1 MKKIS
6 AILLFSWCILLLFS
20 CPNDHDTSYATV
32 TVYNQSDFDIT
43 EFVIFGGEIDVLE
56 TGKEHTF
63 AVEWSPGGAVSL
75 QATYYMNG
83 EYFDVDN
90 MEGALYFEGGQHYY
104 SPFHMKDGA
113 KGFVYIKNE
122 GYKVEIEGGEYRIAP
137 ETPGS
142 PGQ

>member
-1 MKKIS
+1 MKKIVT
-6 AILLFSWCILLLFS
+6 ILLVSWCFLLSFS
-20 CPNDHDTSYATV
+20 CDGEQDVDYATV

-43 EFVIFGGEIDVLE
+43 ELVMYGGELDVLE
-56 TGKEHTF
+56 TGKEHKF
-63 AVEWSPGGAVSL
+63 DIKLYVGSISL
-75 QATYYMNG
+75 DVTYYMNG

-104 SPFHMKDGA
+104 SPFRIKDGA

-122 GYKVEIEGGEYRIAP
+122 GYKVEIEGGEYRITP

-142 PGQ
+142 PSQ